1 MSNKIAKVS
10 SSKICFGTLAL
21 GKNYCALAKVLAKDI
36 EKYAPQI
43 PFVVLTDQPQQ
54 FANHTNVLPFKHR
67 QQSVGCYHDKRFV
80 IARGLSLFDSC
91 IFIDA
96 DMRIL
101 APIEQ
106 ELEWQPGITAHTVW
120 TNILKHNKNE
130 FEIKLLSRMAEKL
143 NLNLEE
149 ISFVHEC
156 LFVVTKDLDK
166 EQEFLR
172 QWDRIAPYF
181 ELNGFYRGEGHTIGL
196 AAAKAKFKIRQ
207 NRIENIIFFK
217 DKIEHNKI
225 KKGEAKQ
232 EDKLDYFKIQKKL
245 EYPQEAILSKA
256 SKKLT
261 KILNYFYLSLQLRL
275 RTLTKYNFY
284 YR

>member
-1 MSNKIAKVS
+1 MSKIAKVS

-21 GKNYCALAKVLAKDI
+21 GENYRALAKVLAKDI
-36 EKYAPQI
+36 EKYAPKI
-43 PFVVLTDQPQQ
+43 PFVVLTDKPQQ
-54 FANHTNVLPFKHR
+54 FANHANVLAFKHR

-80 IARGLSLFDSC
+80 IAKGLSLFDSC

-156 LFVVTKDLDK
+156 LFVVTKDSGK
-166 EQEFLR
+166 EQEFLK

-196 AAAKAKFKIRQ
+196 AAAKADFEIRRD
-207 NRIENIIFFK
+207 RIENIIFFK

-225 KKGEAKQ
+225 KKGQAKK